1 MQFDRSQLLLYA
13 ITDRNCIGQ
22 RDFFAAIEQALR
34 GGVTILQLR
43 EKGADDAALTE
54 TAKRVKAVCAAY
66 NVPLIVNDN
75 YRAALAAGADGVHVG
90 IEDTS
95 VAEIRRAAGDGFII
109 GATAKTVEQAR
120 RAEAEGADYLG
131 VGAVFPSPTKTDA
144 IRITA
149 EQFREIRASV
159 SIPAVAIGGIS
170 MENLHGLAPLHADGF
185 AVVSAVFAAED
196 ITERCKMLKQTAAE
210 TASAE

>member
-1 MQFDRSQLLLYA
+1 MDRDKLLLYA
-13 ITDRNCIGQ
+13 ITDRALIGS
-22 RDFFAAIEQALR
+22 RSTEDAVKAALR
-34 GGVTILQLR
+34 GGARIIQLR
-43 EKGADDAALTE
+43 EKGLPHDALVAE
-54 TAKRVKAVCAAY
+54 AKRVLAVCRRYGAL
-66 NVPLIVNDN
+66 LIVNDD
-75 YRAALAAGADGVHVG
+75 YRAAIEAGADGVHVG
-90 IEDTS
+90 IEDAS

-170 MENLHGLAPLHADGF
+170 MENLHELAPLHADGF

-196 ITERCKMLKQTAAE
+196 ITERCKMLKQKIMRMKSE
-210 TASAE
+210 G